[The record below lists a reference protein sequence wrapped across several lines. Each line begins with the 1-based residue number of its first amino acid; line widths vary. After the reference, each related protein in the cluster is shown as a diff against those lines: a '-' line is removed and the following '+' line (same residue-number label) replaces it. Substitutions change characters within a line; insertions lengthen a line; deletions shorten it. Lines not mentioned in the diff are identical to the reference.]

1 MASNVVYVSDFTT
14 SKISISAPK
23 VLESGAKQAY
33 LNYDSGRLT
42 LQTATNL
49 SVPFGL
55 SVYDK
60 SGPAEYSV
68 ELSFRG
74 YDTNG
79 ETKQFFD
86 AMTSLDAYMIEQ
98 GVKNCKQWFK
108 SDLSQQVVKAFYTP
122 SVRFSKD
129 KDGNPQPYPPTI
141 KLKLRKPGGE
151 FEAKFFDVKGNAY
164 KGVPVEDLLVKGVQV
179 TALMECAGVW
189 FAGSKFG
196 LTWRAK
202 QIVIHRLP
210 ERVPEFSAFRL
221 GAAASEPVAVAA
233 PVSRSR
239 VTAPLPSEAD
249 DEEENNLVD
258 DDEALASA
266 SAPAPA
272 LGRAQSVVAAVLPVA
287 VAQAP
292 APVEEHE
299 DGEEV
304 EPVPVPK
311 KPVLKK
317 KPVVAAK
324 KA

>member
-1 MASNVVYVSDFTT
+1 MSSVVYSSDFST
-14 SKISISAPK
+14 SKVTISPPK

-33 LNYDSGRLT
+33 LNYNAGKLIM
-42 LQTATNL
+42 QTATSM

-68 ELSFRG
+68 EVSFRG
-74 YDTNG
+74 ADSNA
-79 ETKQFFD
+79 EIKQFQE
-86 AMTSLDAYMIEQ
+86 AMSTLDEFMIEQ
-98 GVKNCKQWFK
+98 GVKNSRQWFK
-108 SDLSQQVVKAFYTP
+108 SDLKREVVSAFYTP

-129 KDGNPQPYPPTI
+129 KEGNPQPYPPTM
-141 KLKLRKPGGE
+141 KLKLRKQNGD
-151 FEAKFFDVKGNAY
+151 FESKFYDTKGNPY
-164 KGVPVEDLLVKGVQV
+164 RGVPVEDLLVKGVQV

-221 GAAASEPVAVAA
+221 SNVASE
-233 PVSRSR
+233 
-239 VTAPLPSEAD
+239 E
-249 DEEENNLVD
+249 
-258 DDEALASA
+258 
-266 SAPAPA
+266 APARPSK
-272 LGRAQSVVAAVLPVA
+272 RAEAA
-287 VAQAP
+287 
-292 APVEEHE
+292 APVEEEE
-299 DGEEV
+299 DDSNQVDDEEALRPAAKQSVVHAMMPASDDEADDV
-304 EPVPVPK
+304 EPIPAPK